1 MHEAVLLFFHLLEL
15 SERLLDSSLDGL
27 SGALLLSESSSGRSS
42 LLLVLVLLLGGCQL
56 RGSELLRLLT
66 HSISLGLER
75 VRLSLDDCALGLS
88 GFVSSVL
95 LLKGSG
101 SLEFVLIGLSCSFSL
116 LGVDE
121 SLNARDLLRVGK
133 SGGLLTG
140 SNLGQLSLASLLKLL
155 LLHNLGVLLRLAL

>member
-1 MHEAVLLFFHLLEL
+1 MPEAILLFFILQEL
-15 SERLLDSSLDGL
+15 SERLLDSFLDGL

-42 LLLVLVLLLGGCQL
+42 LLLVLVLLLGGVQL
-56 RGSELLRLLT
+56 RSSELLRLLA

-75 VRLSLDDCALGLS
+75 VRLSLDGFALGLS

-101 SLEFVLIGLSCSFSL
+101 TLQFILISLSGSFSL
-116 LGVDE
+116 LGVYE

-133 SGGLLTG
+133 SGGILTS
-140 SNLGQLSLASLLKLL
+140 SNLGQLSNVSLLEQL
-155 LLHNLGVLLRLAL
+155 LLRLLGVILSTAV